1 MVYNAKYY
9 LIFRRATMLTQSL
22 HNQNSILGAALA
34 GTSARVDVIM
44 NNMANSDV
52 PGFRAR
58 EVDFE
63 TALKS
68 AIENFRRTGSLDLSR
83 VRPTMRNQAPG
94 MAFRMDGSNVDM
106 EREMIQLYI
115 HTTRYEVITDSII
128 NNSRRL
134 NAVIQG
140 R

>member
-1 MVYNAKYY
+1 
-9 LIFRRATMLTQSL
+9 MLTQAL

-34 GTSARVDVIM
+34 GTNARVDVIM
-44 NNMANSDV
+44 NNIANNDV

-63 TALKS
+63 AALKN
-68 AIENFRRTGSLDLSR
+68 AISNFHRTGVLDLTR
-83 VRPTMRNQAPG
+83 VRPTMRSANPG
-94 MAFRMDGSNVDM
+94 MAFRMDGNNVDM
-106 EREMIQLYI
+106 EREMVQLYI
-115 HTTRYEVITDSII
+115 HTTRAEVLANSIM

>member
-1 MVYNAKYY
+1 
-9 LIFRRATMLTQSL
+9 MLTQSL
-22 HNQNSILGAALA
+22 HNQNAILGVALA

-63 TALKS
+63 AALKS
-68 AIENFRRTGSLDLSR
+68 AIENWHRTGNLDLSR
-83 VRPTMRNQAPG
+83 VRPTMRVANPG
-94 MAFRMDGSNVDM
+94 TMFRMDGNSVDM

-115 HTTRYEVITDSII
+115 HTTRYEVLVNSIL

>member
-1 MVYNAKYY
+1 
-9 LIFRRATMLTQSL
+9 MLTQSL
-22 HNQNSILGAALA
+22 HNQNAILGVALA

-44 NNMANSDV
+44 NNIANNDV

-58 EVDFE
+58 EVHFE
-63 TALKS
+63 TALKT
-68 AIENFRRTGSLDLSR
+68 AISNWHKTGNLDLTR
-83 VRPTMRNQAPG
+83 VRPTMRTSNPG
-94 MAFRMDGSNVDM
+94 MTFRIDGNSVDM

-115 HTTRYEVITDSII
+115 HTTRYEALANSVM